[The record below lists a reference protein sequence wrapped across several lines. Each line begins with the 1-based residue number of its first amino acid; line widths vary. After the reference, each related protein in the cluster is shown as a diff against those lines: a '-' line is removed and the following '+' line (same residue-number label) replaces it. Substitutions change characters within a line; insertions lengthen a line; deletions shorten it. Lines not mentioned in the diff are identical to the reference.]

1 LTALMLLQRVSRLD
15 LVGHVFAFVEA
26 MQMAMLAVG
35 AALVPLAVEPFGS
48 RWAPAA
54 IGVLFVVS
62 VGALAARIVSI
73 DRNARVPITEMA
85 ILRATR
91 LLGALPG
98 PALETVA
105 RESSRVEVAAGTV
118 VVTQGDPGTQYFAV
132 ISGELAVSIDGTD
145 RARLARGDGFGEIAL
160 LRDVPRTATVRA
172 VTDAVLLA
180 VDRDPFL
187 TAVTGHLR
195 THERATSIASG
206 YTTPT

>member
-1 LTALMLLQRVSRLD
+1 LLQRVSRLD

-85 ILRATR
+85 TLRATP

-118 VVTQGDPGTQYFAV
+118 IVTQGDPGTQYFAV
-132 ISGELAVSIDGTD
+132 ISGELAVSINGTD
-145 RARLARGDGFGEIAL
+145 RARLTRGDGFGEIAL

-180 VDRDPFL
+180 VDREPFL